1 MARMTKAERDALK
14 AQQKAE
20 KEEAQAKETEKIGR
34 IVELLKAHSEARR
47 EEEKVEKDIRS
58 TITSRIKTLVSQEIR
73 DKGVREVSQQLLARL
88 FDLTKNTNGKP
99 QPAGTKADG
108 TILTV
113 HQHTATVVRVTDTG
127 ETAMV
132 PHMVPATDD
141 TGEPVLDD
149 ETGEPVM
156 VPAMVPD
163 VSKVVT
169 YRIKERKPTVAP
181 ERKLVF

>member
-1 MARMTKAERDALK
+1 
-14 AQQKAE
+14 
-20 KEEAQAKETEKIGR
+20 
-34 IVELLKAHSEARR
+34 
-47 EEEKVEKDIRS
+47 
-58 TITSRIKTLVSQEIR
+58 VSQEIR